1 MPKRTPAQ
9 KLQRKIKGMEKRG
22 YIFPNREQ
30 LTLETDLYAASRY
43 ILQSTGEVITGTRRR
58 AMERSI
64 AAKKGTATHRANKA
78 AKEALAAD
86 GISGYNPP
94 SDITLTLKSIRELIG
109 NWKAKDIWT
118 PKKSRKKD
126 FASVKESDKDKLEAL
141 LNREI
146 SVRGEAAVAIALYEK
161 SERVNELVSMILYG
175 GSGYSEDGGRY
186 MQAELTELA
195 GIIRG
200 RMLNSEESKDIE
212 QLVEQYMPA

>member
-1 MPKRTPAQ
+1 MAKRTPAQ
-9 KLQRKIKGMEKRG
+9 NLQRKIKRMEKRG
-22 YIFPNREQ
+22 YMFPNREQ

-43 ILQSTGEVITGTRRR
+43 ILQSTGKVITGTQRR
-58 AMERSI
+58 AMERTI
-64 AAKKGTATHRANKA
+64 AAKKAAATRRANKA
-78 AKEALAAD
+78 AAD

-94 SDITLTLKSIRELIG
+94 SDITLTLQHVRDLID

-118 PKKSRKKD
+118 PKKTRKKD
-126 FASVKESDKDKLEAL
+126 FPSVKESDKDKLEAL

-200 RMLNSEESKDIE
+200 HMLNSEESKEIE